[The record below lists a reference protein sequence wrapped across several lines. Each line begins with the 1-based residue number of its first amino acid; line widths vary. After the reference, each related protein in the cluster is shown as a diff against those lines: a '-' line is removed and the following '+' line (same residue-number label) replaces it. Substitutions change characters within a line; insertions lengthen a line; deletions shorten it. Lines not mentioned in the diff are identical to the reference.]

1 MISELPP
8 VKDLSKEEIWKDI
21 PDYEG
26 MYQVS
31 DLGRVKSLK
40 RITIVSDV
48 INRPLKERILKL
60 MFNSSDYLYVTLT
73 KVGFFKKNYPIHQLV
88 AFVFKN
94 HKPCGHKLVI
104 NHINFIKTD
113 NRVVNLEIVINREN
127 CNKKHLKSTS
137 KYTGVSWNK
146 KNNKWASQ
154 IMIEGRNKHIGYF
167 RNELEASNAYQNEL
181 KKILEN
187 GKDTI

>member
-73 KVGFFKKNYPIHQLV
+73 KVGFLKKNYPIHQLV